1 MRGFEEPDATLAA
14 ALEAYRTAAHAEAD
28 AHFDERALEAQR
40 ARILQRLEQAG
51 QRARVI
57 PFPGAA
63 EPLRPVT
70 GSQSRR
76 WISVAAAAGLIIGLV
91 SGQLLH
97 VIPGDAWVHRAATR
111 PAAPAPARV
120 LAVPAVATLAADAD
134 DDLLSAVELAV
145 SRRGASDL
153 RAFDDLTFAY
163 EPR

>member
-1 MRGFEEPDATLAA
+1 MRGYEEPDATLAA

-40 ARILQRLEQAG
+40 ARILQRIDLAG

-63 EPLRPVT
+63 EPVRPVT

-76 WISVAAAAGLIIGLV
+76 WISVAAAAGLLIGLV

-97 VIPGDAWVHRAATR
+97 VIPGDAWVHRVVNR
-111 PAAPAPARV
+111 PRWRCPA
-120 LAVPAVATLAADAD
+120 
-134 DDLLSAVELAV
+134 
-145 SRRGASDL
+145 G
-153 RAFDDLTFAY
+153 
-163 EPR
+163 